1 MTFLHPALIAGLA
14 LAALPVILHFLM
26 KQKPKRFIFPALRLI
41 QKQQKQNTR
50 RFRLRHFWL
59 LFLRVAALA
68 LIVLCLARPS
78 LPPANYAFTGLEWGL
93 LAVVVGGGIATYFVL
108 LHRWQKQAVPRA
120 QFLEQRTSARV
131 WTTVG
136 VLALLTLAVGWPY
149 QRRVWGEIKDPR
161 PMTELNLP
169 VAAIWLFDTSQSM
182 SYTQEGKTRL
192 DAARTVALNHLGDLP
207 SGSRLAVA
215 DSTADNPII
224 FQSTLSTAQTRVE
237 ALEPKS
243 VSLPLN
249 DRLRAALQ
257 AHLDDRTRT
266 LTESGAAADEANRD
280 RFIRRVYIFTDLARS
295 AWSGGVSQALRNDLE
310 KLKEVD
316 VYLIDVGEL
325 QPQNVGVTQ
334 IGLSRQRISS
344 GGSLDIQATLGS
356 VGVTEEVTVKL
367 QLIDGKGN
375 LVPRGDMRVKLDGE
389 PVKVEFPRLKGL
401 TGPVVHGQVL
411 VDRGDPLTIDNTRYF
426 TAIAGPPTRVLVV
439 TPESLRASQIRFALA
454 PFLQGDGEVNIFAPE
469 IITPHRLT
477 EELIRQSEIIWLQ
490 DLPRLPD
497 PLWTALAKHV
507 EQGHGLIVTLGDDRI
522 DPVAYNR
529 TAAQVLLPASLDVW
543 KPKAEYHLLFPNRVH
558 PLLAEYREQEQNWA
572 VLESDIRVARFWKV
586 IPAGGAT
593 VIVNYD
599 DKDRSPAVL
608 ERPFGKGRVLMFTSG
623 THLPDNPSQRWNNF
637 PTPLVGSWMWIAFV
651 QQLADYAS
659 GGGVELFNHQAGTEV
674 VVSLPA
680 SPAQRQVWLQ
690 EPGFVK
696 SPKTIPPD
704 ATELTAD
711 RTDTAGHYTI
721 QEGIDQLRPVTGFS
735 ANLPASESDLARATK
750 DQLDE
755 MLGAERY
762 QLARSIDELK
772 ANIRSSDLGQEVFPI
787 LLVVLIVVFGGEHLV
802 ANRFYEET

>member
-1 MTFLHPALIAGLA
+1 MSFLHPALIAGLS
-14 LAALPVILHFLM
+14 LAVLPVILHFLM
-26 KQKPKRFIFPALRLI
+26 KQKPKRLIFPALRLI

-59 LFLRVAALA
+59 LFLRMLALA
-68 LIVLCLARPS
+68 LLALCLARPS
-78 LPPANYAFTGLEWGL
+78 LPPANYAFSGWEWGTL
-93 LAVVVGGGIATYFVL
+93 GLVVGGGLTAYFSL
-108 LHRWQKQAVPRA
+108 LHRWKNQGMGRA
-120 QFLEQRTSARV
+120 QLLERRTSARL
-131 WTTVG
+131 WTTMG
-136 VLALLTLAVGWPY
+136 VLALLALTVGWPY
-149 QRRVWGEIKDPR
+149 QRRVWGEIKDPA
-161 PMTELNLP
+161 PVANLHLP

-192 DAARTVALNHLGDLP
+192 DAARTLALNHLGDMP

-215 DSTADNPII
+215 DSSADNPII

-237 ALEPKS
+237 SLEPHS
-243 VSLPLN
+243 VSLTLN

-257 AHLDDRTRT
+257 AQLDDRNRT
-266 LTESGAAADEANRD
+266 LTESGASAEEAHRD

-295 AWSGGVSQALRNDLE
+295 AWGAGVSQALRNDLD

-325 QPQNVGVTQ
+325 QAQNVAVTQ
-334 IGLSRQRISS
+334 VGISRQRISR
-344 GGSLDIQATLGS
+344 GGSLDVQATISS
-356 VGVTEEVTVKL
+356 VGVSEEVTVKL
-367 QLIDGKGN
+367 QLADARGQLIS
-375 LVPRGDMRVKLDGE
+375 RGDLRVKLDGS
-389 PVKVEFPRLKGL
+389 PVQVEFPRLKGL
-401 TGPVVHGQVL
+401 TGPVVHGLVQ
-411 VDRGDPLTIDNTRYF
+411 VDRGDPLMIDNTRYF
-426 TAIAGPPTRVLVV
+426 TTIAGPPTRVLIV

-454 PFLQGDGEVNIFAPE
+454 PFLEGDGEVNVFAPE

-477 EELIRQSEIIWLQ
+477 EDLIRQSEIIWLQ
-490 DLPRLPD
+490 DLPQLSD
-497 PLWTALAKHV
+497 LLWTALAKHV

-529 TAAQVLLPASLDVW
+529 TAAQVCLPASLDVW
-543 KPKAEYHLLFPNRVH
+543 KPKSVFHLLFPNRVH
-558 PLLAEYREQEQNWA
+558 PLFGEYREQDQNWA
-572 VLESDIRVARFWKV
+572 VLESDIRIARFWKV
-586 IPAGGAT
+586 VPAGGAT

-651 QQLADYAS
+651 QQLADYGS
-659 GGGVELFNHQAGTEV
+659 GGGVELFNHQAGEEV
-674 VVSLPA
+674 TITLPA
-680 SPAQRQVWLQ
+680 SPAERQVWLQ
-690 EPGFVK
+690 EPGLLK
-696 SPKTIPPD
+696 SPRTIPPD
-704 ATELTAD
+704 GTTLTAT
-711 RTDTAGHYTI
+711 RTDAVGHYTV

-735 ANLPASESDLARATK
+735 ANLPPAESDLTRSTPE
-750 DQLDE
+750 QLNE
-755 MLGAERY
+755 MLGADRY

-787 LLVVLIVVFGGEHLV
+787 LLVVLMVVFGGEHLV